1 MDKTNRQ
8 NIRRSR
14 DELVDHET
22 VHLLYSHA
30 RNANISTLLAAAVL
44 VFVQWQVIS
53 HTILVGW
60 LGFITAV
67 SLYRIAQSYWY
78 HRDPQQINRTQ
89 YWKKGYILS
98 TGFSA
103 LGWGSSGLLLF
114 SYDSLAHQTFLI
126 YVLAG
131 IAAGGVATLSM
142 VRLVYTLH
150 LLLVLLPTTFHFYF
164 LADKLHF
171 AIGVLATVYLFL
183 LLRIAGSMHD
193 TLRDS
198 LNLRFENVDLVS
210 ILSEAKQKAEEL
222 NEELKIEINE
232 RKKGEQTLRESEE
245 KYRMLIEIMPQA
257 IVIIQ
262 GRKPVFANKLALE
275 IFGFSETD
283 DISEIDI
290 MNLVR
295 ESERDRLGHYI
306 LERIS
311 GRDDAPDHY
320 YATLKTSIGTRFP
333 AELYARKIIY
343 SGRSAVQLII
353 SDMSERKK
361 MEEEILKVR
370 KLESIGVF
378 AGGIAHDF
386 NNLLTGIL
394 GNITLAKISTPK
406 EDTNAQWLEEA
417 HEACCRAKGLTQ
429 QLLTFSKGGLPV
441 KKAASLNELIV
452 NSALF
457 VLRGSNVKCEFDIAP
472 DLWPVEVDEGQ
483 FVQVI
488 NNLVINGDQAMPEGG
503 IIRIRAENSV
513 VLSGSG
519 LSLVKGDYVRIA
531 VQDEGIGIH
540 EKYQS
545 KVFDP
550 YFSTKEKGSGL
561 GLAISYSIVQ
571 NHGGC
576 IILDSE
582 VGLGTRF
589 FIYLPALPDGKI
601 QEGVKERAERKK
613 PLTSGHILVVDD
625 EEMIRKVVGNILVHL
640 GFDPVFAADGD
651 EAITLYQKAAISNRR
666 FQMVILDLTIPGGKG
681 GRETIKELLEI
692 DPKAKVVVASGYSND
707 PIMADYGSYGFSAV
721 LTKPFDIDEIRLVIE
736 DVLGD
741 TDTD

>member
-1 MDKTNRQ
+1 MMMDKANGKH
-8 NIRRSR
+8 IRSSR

-22 VHLLYSHA
+22 VRLLYSHA
-30 RNANISTLLAAAVL
+30 RIVNISTLLVAAVL
-44 VFVQWQVIS
+44 VFILWQVIS

-67 SLYRIAQSYWY
+67 SLYRLAQSYWY
-78 HRDPQQINRTQ
+78 HRDPRQINRTQ
-89 YWKKGYILS
+89 YWKKSYILS

-103 LGWGSSGLLLF
+103 LGLGSSGLLLF
-114 SYDSLAHQTFLI
+114 SYDSLTHQIFLI

-142 VRLVYTLH
+142 LRPAYTLH
-150 LLLVLLPTTFHFYF
+150 LLLVLLPTILHFYI
-164 LADKLHF
+164 LADKLHV
-171 AIGVLATVYLFL
+171 AMGILATVYLYL
-183 LLRIAGSMHD
+183 LLRIAGSMHE
-193 TLRDS
+193 TLRYS

-210 ILSEAKQKAEEL
+210 VLSEAKQKAEQL
-222 NEELKIEINE
+222 NEELKMEINKK
-232 RKKGEQTLRESEE
+232 KKGEQTLRESEE

-262 GRKPVFANKLALE
+262 ERKPVFANRLALE

-283 DISEIDI
+283 DLSGINI

-295 ESERDRLGHYI
+295 ESERERLNQYI
-306 LERIS
+306 LARIS

-343 SGRSAVQLII
+343 SSKWAIQLII

-361 MEEEILKVR
+361 MEEEILR
-370 KLESIGVF
+370 AGKLESIGVF

-394 GNITLAKISTPK
+394 GNIALAKISTPR
-406 EDTNAQWLEEA
+406 EDANAQWLEEA
-417 HEACCRAKGLTQ
+417 HDACCRAKKLTQ

-457 VLRGSNVKCEFDIAP
+457 MLRGSNVRCEFDIYP
-472 DLWPVEVDEGQ
+472 DLWPVEVDQGQ

-503 IIRIRAENSV
+503 VIRIRAENHV

-519 LSLVKGDYVRIA
+519 LPLVKGDYVRIA

-540 EKYQS
+540 EKYQA

-561 GLAISYSIVQ
+561 GLAICYSIIR

-576 IILDSE
+576 IIIDSE
-582 VGLGTRF
+582 VGIGTHF
-589 FIYLPALPDGKI
+589 FIYLPAMPDGKI
-601 QEGVKERAERKK
+601 QESGNERAGRRK
-613 PLTSGHILVVDD
+613 PLTGGHILVVDD
-625 EEMIRKVVGNILVHL
+625 EEMIRKVLGNMLL
-640 GFDPVFAADGD
+640 LMGFDPVFAADGD
-651 EAITLYQKAAISNRR
+651 EAITLYQQAVISNRR

-681 GRETIKELLEI
+681 GQETIKELLEI
-692 DPKAKVVVASGYSND
+692 DPKAKAVVASGYSND
-707 PIMADYGSYGFSAV
+707 PVMADFGSYGFKAV
-721 LTKPFDIDEIRLVIE
+721 LTKPFDIDEVRLVLE
-736 DVLGD
+736 DVLDNG
-741 TDTD
+741 